1 MRPKENATAML
12 FSGTRSVGNA
22 RFRSQFGIKSAIA
35 NGNSA
40 MPFVPVVQRLE
51 HDDDI
56 GLKSNGPRE
65 VRDDK
70 NSKESPPFLAEKS
83 KKQTQIEKERIQTMT
98 VAKRKARRSARRA
111 ARVSRR
117 RGRRA
122 ARTVRRAGRI
132 VARKARRTARKGARR
147 VRRAGRKIGR
157 AKRIVGRSIESERAE
172 AT

>member
-1 MRPKENATAML
+1 ML

-122 ARTVRRAGRI
+122 ARTYAALDGLSPARPGERHARAPAALGAQVGKSVERSGLLVVR
-132 VARKARRTARKGARR
+132 
-147 VRRAGRKIGR
+147 
-157 AKRIVGRSIESERAE
+157 
-172 AT
+172 